1 MRRNATITVTLDNGQ
16 QDVWRERDGTVDDY
30 AVEHGAFIVKK
41 DGATI
46 GVYSLVHL
54 VSAIVK

>member
-30 AVEHGAFIVKK
+30 AVENGAFIVKK
-41 DGATI
+41 DDTAVGI
-46 GVYSLVHL
+46 YSLTHL
-54 VSAIVK
+54 VSTIIK